1 MKKIVFLFGALVTL
15 IVCVA
20 LISGT
25 DKNTVAV
32 SDLVNTDL
40 KKMVVQD
47 PQTAALAASSYYI
60 YPTGGTTYEIDT
72 VTNATNDTVTIPVNL
87 LTDRNGAWSV
97 QATNISG
104 TTSIIAIV
112 QESTYLGTTSSAT
125 DWHEVTRD
133 TFAATGNDW
142 LFFDNITGFKMR
154 LVLDG
159 SGTQSTR
166 VQTKFVAK
174 PN

>member
-1 MKKIVFLFGALVTL
+1 MKRILFSIAAIAAVLGSVVLLSNTDVKTATVEQLT
-15 IVCVA
+15 
-20 LISGT
+20 GT
-25 DKNTVAV
+25 DLEKLAY
-32 SDLVNTDL
+32 
-40 KKMVVQD
+40 QD
-47 PQTAALAASSYYI
+47 PATGLVAASSYYI
-60 YPTGGTTYEIDT
+60 YPTGATTYEIDT

-87 LTDRNGAWSV
+87 LTDRNGAWSI

-112 QESTYLGTTSSAT
+112 QESTYLGTTASAT

-154 LVLDG
+154 LILDG

-166 VQTKFVAK
+166 VQTKFVGK